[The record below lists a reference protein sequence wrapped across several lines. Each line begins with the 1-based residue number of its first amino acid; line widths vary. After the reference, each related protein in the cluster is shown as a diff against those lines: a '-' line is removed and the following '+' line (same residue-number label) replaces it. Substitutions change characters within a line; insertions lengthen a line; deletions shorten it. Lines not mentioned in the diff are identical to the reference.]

1 MARGRG
7 SSEGA
12 DGADDATGGPR
23 LLSSKLAPPQPRKGI
38 AARGWLLDRLREGR
52 GRRVT
57 LVCAPAGY
65 GKTTVLAQWCEAD
78 RERTPFVWVSAD
90 EADEDPVRFW
100 SHVIAGLHAVHP
112 RAGTA
117 SVEALRDGPGSVEAV
132 VLPLLVDELSDAP
145 PLVLVIDDW
154 HLVRSTVCDETM
166 RVLVERGPPAMQIVL
181 SSRAEPRL
189 PLGLWRAHGE
199 LSEVRAADLQLTH
212 VEAAS
217 FLHGANLDLDP
228 EDIARLTERTEGWAA
243 GLSLA
248 SMLLQREED
257 QHGFVLDF
265 AGDSRHLLEYLSDDV
280 LGSVCQ
286 EQRDFLLRASIL
298 DELSGAAC
306 DAVLEA
312 HGSAAMLAEIERANL
327 FLIPVD
333 RHGERYRF
341 HHLFSDVLRRQLAR
355 TNPEAVTRLHSRASA
370 WFEAQGDVESAVAH
384 AIAGR
389 DLIRASDLV
398 MLDWRSLVNEG
409 RLTTLGRWLEE
420 LCWPAATADPQL
432 ALVRASLAA
441 QTAQPADE
449 IERWLAV
456 AADDSRPG
464 PLANGI
470 ASIESCIAMVRG
482 LYLTQGV
489 STAVAAAERALEL
502 EPSESGW
509 RRQALLALGQALYLQ
524 GRAGEARAPLL
535 ETQRLP
541 YAADHAPASAAV
553 LAYLA
558 LAELDT
564 GDLAAAHRH
573 VSASWKLLEA
583 HGLAESYVATNTHIA
598 LAGIHGVGAD
608 ASSEAA
614 ELELAVRLSAPPG
627 PNHWHA
633 HALVRLAST
642 RHKLG
647 EADRARAALDAARA
661 DLEMLPDPGMLS
673 TLAETVE
680 VELSAPTRHDG
691 FYGEPLSEAELR
703 VLSLFAAGRSVS
715 EAAHALYL
723 APTTIKTHRRTIY
736 RKLGVTNRQEAIARA
751 EEQGLTRS
759 RDERGGLCPVP

>member
-1 MARGRG
+1 MARSRG
-7 SSEGA
+7 PSEKVDVA
-12 DGADDATGGPR
+12 ADATAGPR
-23 LLSSKLAPPQPRKGI
+23 LLRSKLSPPRPRTGI

-52 GRRVT
+52 GRRLT

-65 GKTTVLAQWCEAD
+65 GKTTMLAQWCEAD
-78 RERTPFVWVSAD
+78 HERTRFVWVSAD
-90 EADEDPVRFW
+90 AGDQDPVRFW
-100 SHVIAGLHAVHP
+100 CHAIAGLQAVHP

-117 SVEALRDGPGSVEAV
+117 SVEALRAGPGTIERA
-132 VLPLLVDELSDAP
+132 VLPLLIDELSDAP
-145 PLVLVIDDW
+145 PLVLVVDDW
-154 HLVRSTVCDETM
+154 HLVRSTVGDETM
-166 RVLVERGPPAMQIVL
+166 RMLVERGPPAVQIVL

-217 FLHGANLDLDP
+217 FLHGANVDLDP

-248 SMLLQREED
+248 SILLRREED
-257 QHGFVLDF
+257 PHEFVLDF

-280 LGSVCQ
+280 LGSVGEATC
-286 EQRDFLLRASIL
+286 EFLLRASVL

-306 DAVLEA
+306 DAVLET
-312 HGSAAMLAEIERANL
+312 HGSAAMLAEIEQANL
-327 FLIPVD
+327 FVIPVD

-341 HHLFSDVLRRQLAR
+341 HQLFADVLRRELAR
-355 TNPEAVTRLHSRASA
+355 TDPEAVARLHARASA
-370 WFEAQGDVESAVAH
+370 WYEAQGDVESAVAH

-389 DLIRASDLV
+389 DLVRASDLV
-398 MLDWRSLVNEG
+398 MLDWRSLVNDG
-409 RLTTLGRWLEE
+409 RLATLGRWLEE
-420 LCWPAATADPQL
+420 LCWPAAAAEPQL

-456 AADDSRPG
+456 ASDGTRPG

-470 ASIESCIAMVRG
+470 ASIESCVAMVRG

-489 STAVAAAERALEL
+489 TQAVAAAKRALEL
-502 EPSESGW
+502 EPPDSGW

-535 ETQRLP
+535 EAQRLHF
-541 YAADHAPASAAV
+541 AADHAPASGAV

-558 LAELDT
+558 LAELDA
-564 GDLAAAHRH
+564 GDLAAARRH
-573 VSASWKLLEA
+573 GAASRELLEV
-583 HGLAESYVATNTHIA
+583 HGLFESYVATNTHIA
-598 LAGIHGVGAD
+598 SAGIHAAGAD
-608 ASSEAA
+608 VSSEIS
-614 ELELAVRLSAPPG
+614 ELEVAVRLSSPPG
-627 PNHWHA
+627 PNYWHA
-633 HALVRLAST
+633 HALVRLASA
-642 RHKLG
+642 RHKVG

-680 VELSAPTRHDG
+680 EELSAPPRHDRL
-691 FYGEPLSEAELR
+691 YGEPLSEAELR
-703 VLSLFAAGRSVS
+703 VLSLFAAGCSVS
-715 EAAHALYL
+715 EVAHTLYL
-723 APTTIKTHRRTIY
+723 APTTIKTHRRVIY
-736 RKLGVTNRQEAIARA
+736 RKLGVTTRQEAIARA
-751 EEQGLTRS
+751 EEQGLARA
-759 RDERGGLCPVP
+759 R